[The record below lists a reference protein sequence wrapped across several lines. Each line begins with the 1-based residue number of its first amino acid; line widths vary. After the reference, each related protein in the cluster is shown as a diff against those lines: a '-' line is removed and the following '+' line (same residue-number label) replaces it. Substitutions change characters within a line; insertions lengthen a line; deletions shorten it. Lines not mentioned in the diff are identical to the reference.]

1 MSLFQTAE
9 SRTRIAL
16 WLMWVTPALW
26 SVNYIVARSAP
37 GVVEPHMLALGRW
50 ALAGVILAFVAR
62 SELWRERS
70 STLADSGRYLV
81 LGALGMLICGAWVYQ
96 GAKTTSAINI
106 ALIYAASP
114 VLIAVGAVLWL
125 GERFSWRQGVGVVVA
140 MAGVFHVVVK
150 GQWLALGQVQ
160 WVAGDGWIVVAMV
173 AWAAFS
179 LLQKKWPT
187 PLGSTARLA
196 GYRGVLGLWLQ
207 PKGAGCQPRGRQFV
221 PGAFVWG
228 FDRMGLFGRGHGLAP
243 CHGRRPD
250 LARHL
255 PGVTA
260 LITPADAI
268 HRASNVIKPIAQQ
281 TGCTA
286 GHQAFQM
293 LHGRGL
299 GLYAVQGHFQIAHHA
314 RVALGHVPQA
324 LVGTAAG
331 QLSRPR
337 IQPNH
342 QLVRQST
349 GQAPQKHDGHN
360 RHRPQG
366 QPSPDPMGIGPPVEP
381 AIGHHQQGG
390 NPCSQQNRGQKLG
403 ECSGRFCR
411 RGQRR
416 RWAEHG
422 GSDGVHFVFP
432 DIEFA

>member
-196 GYRGVLGLWLQ
+196 AICMGGVLVLLPFSVWEYLQ
-207 PKGAGCQPRGRQFV
+207 PDRPAWTMQASLLVVAAG
-221 PGAFVWG
+221 
-228 FDRMGLFGRGHGLAP
+228 L
-243 CHGRRPD
+243 
-250 LARHL
+250 L
-255 PGVTA
+255 PGIGAYWAYGFSQKVLGASRVAASLYLGPLYGGLTAWVFLGEAMGWHHVMGAA
-260 LITPADAI
+260 LILPGI
-268 HRASNVIKPIAQQ
+268 YLAS
-281 TGCTA
+281 
-286 GHQAFQM
+286 
-293 LHGRGL
+293 
-299 GLYAVQGHFQIAHHA
+299 
-314 RVALGHVPQA
+314 
-324 LVGTAAG
+324 
-331 QLSRPR
+331 
-337 IQPNH
+337 
-342 QLVRQST
+342 
-349 GQAPQKHDGHN
+349 
-360 RHRPQG
+360 
-366 QPSPDPMGIGPPVEP
+366 
-381 AIGHHQQGG
+381 
-390 NPCSQQNRGQKLG
+390 
-403 ECSGRFCR
+403 R
-411 RGQRR
+411 R
-416 RWAEHG
+416 
-422 GSDGVHFVFP
+422 
-432 DIEFA
+432 